1 MSDEIPQS
9 IDPRDVELD
18 LWDLDDLRPPE
29 AIKTPTTP
37 FSASIEKAANSI
49 KKTLAATE
57 SRVAAAE
64 IKAGLS
70 GTADQMFGSAQAN
83 NALLAGFGV
92 NVNVNVFRKAPK
104 GFYKEPGLLVRGW
117 LELPHK
123 LGVRTAKHIVAA
135 LQERYQPYLVRK
147 DFMSKRLH
155 PRQSKHLMAMLGRA
169 GVSSKLADCHTLS
182 KVQMHLQNHYNPPEY
197 EEFKATI
204 KLAKDG
210 SHVLWNGKRYSVFLN
225 GDVPTIKRSDKRI
238 AVSAIKRILG

>member
-1 MSDEIPQS
+1 MSDEIPLKS
-9 IDPRDVELD
+9 DPMAVELN
-18 LWDLDDLRPPE
+18 LSDLDDLRPPE
-29 AIKTPTTP
+29 AVKTFATP

-49 KKTLAATE
+49 KKRLAASE

-64 IKAGLS
+64 IEAGLS
-70 GTADQMFGSAQAN
+70 DTADQMFGSAKAN
-83 NALLAGFGV
+83 NARLAGYGV
-92 NVNVNVFRKAPK
+92 NVNVTVFRKAPK

-123 LGVRTAKHIVAA
+123 LGVRTAKQIVAA
-135 LQERYQPYLVRK
+135 LEERYQPYLVRK

-155 PRQSKHLMAMLGRA
+155 PRQSKHLRAMLVRA

-197 EEFKATI
+197 EAFNAAI

>member
-1 MSDEIPQS
+1 MSDEIPLKS
-9 IDPRDVELD
+9 DPMAVELN
-18 LWDLDDLRPPE
+18 LSDLDDLRPPE
-29 AIKTPTTP
+29 AVKTFAKP

-49 KKTLAATE
+49 KKRLAASE

-64 IKAGLS
+64 IEAGLS
-70 GTADQMFGSAQAN
+70 DTADQMFGSAIS
-83 NALLAGFGV
+83 
-92 NVNVNVFRKAPK
+92 VNVNVFRKAPK

-123 LGVRTAKHIVAA
+123 LGVRTAKQIVAA

-155 PRQSKHLMAMLGRA
+155 PRQSKHLRAMLVRA

-197 EEFKATI
+197 ETFNAAI

>member
-1 MSDEIPQS
+1 MGGDVTQNSEPIA
-9 IDPRDVELD
+9 VELD
-18 LWDLDDLRPPE
+18 ISDLDELRPPE
-29 AIKTPTTP
+29 AVKPLATP

-49 KKTLAATE
+49 RKTLAASE

-70 GTADQMFGSAQAN
+70 DTADQMFGSAQAN
-83 NALLAGFGV
+83 NARLAGFGV

-104 GFYKEPGLLVRGW
+104 GFYKEPGLLVRSW
-117 LELPHK
+117 LELPQK
-123 LGVRTAKHIVAA
+123 LGVRTAKQIVAD
-135 LQERYQPYLVRK
+135 LQERYHPHLVRK
-147 DFMSKRLH
+147 EFMSKRLH
-155 PRQSKHLMAMLGRA
+155 PRQSKHLRAMLGRA
-169 GVSSKLADCHTLS
+169 GVPLKLADCNTLS

-197 EEFKATI
+197 EEFKTTI

-210 SHVLWNGKRYSVFLN
+210 SHVLWNGKHYSVFLN